1 MPKTIL
7 IIEDDNILQKV
18 MKDALKT
25 EGYSVIQ
32 AFDGGAGFKDITRVK
47 PDLIILDLLM
57 PLKPGEW
64 VLKKM
69 NEKGMMDK
77 YPLIV
82 LTVKNDAANTN
93 NLANLNVKNH
103 ISKSEYSLEML
114 TERIKELI

>member
-1 MPKTIL
+1 MHKTIL
-7 IIEDDNILQKV
+7 VIEDDNVLQKAV
-18 MKDALKT
+18 KDTLET

-32 AFDGGAGFKDITRVK
+32 AFDGKAGFKKIANVK

-82 LTVKNDAANTN
+82 LTVKNDAANIN
-93 NLANLNVKNH
+93 NLASLNVKNCM
-103 ISKSEYSLEML
+103 IKSEYSLKML
-114 TERIKELI
+114 TDRVKELI